1 MNPSSCSIVGVPE
14 DRRGLAD
21 EVLPELA
28 RDLLGLRRRRRAA
41 SAAPRSPAPRASPA
55 NDSSTMK
62 TTRWPRRRSTSPMP
76 TQLLVGPVGALGEE
90 RDRAHVGSLVRG
102 MAAGMN
108 TKGIDETARWFAGKG
123 RTVGSV
129 RPRGGAGGLRFLDVA
144 YADGGSETYL
154 DVPPALAWGPLLAS
168 LRARPLEGDGGR
180 LELRAG
186 PALKTLGGAL
196 GGRQRIPATDLSN
209 TVIALG
215 DALLVKAYRRPV
227 PGPHVE
233 IELLD
238 ALAGTGAPVPG
249 FAGSLHWVDGERDT
263 ALALLQAFVPDAEV
277 SLGGADRARG
287 RRRSAATRL
296 RRRGVARA
304 RAHDGRAAPGA
315 RRRLRAAR
323 RDAGAARPPPRR
335 GRGGAGRRVRARPRG
350 RGARPAGARRPRG
363 ARRLRPARGHAHPRR
378 PARRPGPARRPRGAA
393 AGDRL
398 RGRPD
403 EAARRSPAP
412 RHAALRPRLRAAQ
425 RRPRRLGGRPAA
437 RAARPRSPGSTPRAR
452 RSWTPTPPPRR
463 SGSTRD
469 LLGALELA
477 KECAELVYAQRVAPE
492 WAYAP
497 MASFAR
503 MLA

>member
-1 MNPSSCSIVGVPE
+1 
-14 DRRGLAD
+14 
-21 EVLPELA
+21 
-28 RDLLGLRRRRRAA
+28 
-41 SAAPRSPAPRASPA
+41 
-55 NDSSTMK
+55 
-62 TTRWPRRRSTSPMP
+62 
-76 TQLLVGPVGALGEE
+76 
-90 RDRAHVGSLVRG
+90 

-144 YADGGSETYL
+144 YADGGSERYL

-180 LELRAG
+180 LELREG
-186 PALKTLGGAL
+186 PALKPLAGAL

-233 IELLD
+233 IELLA

-249 FAGSLHWVDGERDT
+249 FAGSLHWVDGEPDT
-263 ALALLQAFVPDAEV
+263 ALALLQAFVPEAEV
-277 SLGGADRARG
+277 SWEGPIERAAAAVRGDAAFDGREWRALGRTTAELHQALVDAFGLRAGTPELLARHRAEGEAALAGASARDPEV
-287 RRRSAATRL
+287 AAL
-296 RRRGVARA
+296 AAEARA
-304 RAHDGRAAPGA
+304 RLAALDDLAPPAVTRIHGDLHVGQVLRVDLAGRAMIIDFEGDPTKPLAD
-315 RRRLRAAR
+315 RRRPDTPLYDLACVLRSADHVGSAASR
-323 RDAGAARPPPRR
+323 RAGGASPVAWIGAAR
-335 GRGGAGRRVRARPRG
+335 
-350 RGARPAGARRPRG
+350 
-363 ARRLRPARGHAHPRR
+363 
-378 PARRPGPARRPRGAA
+378 
-393 AGDRL
+393 
-398 RGRPD
+398 
-403 EAARRSPAP
+403 EAVLDGYA
-412 RHAALRPRLRAAQ
+412 
-425 RRPRRLGGRPAA
+425 PAA
-437 RAARPRSPGSTPRAR
+437 PVCVGE
-452 RSWTPTPPPRR
+452 
-463 SGSTRD
+463 D

-492 WAYAP
+492 WTYAP